1 MVKYKWVALS
11 NTTMGVL
18 MATINGTITLIS
30 LPAIFKGIHLSP
42 FASGSFIYLLWILM
56 GFNIVT
62 AVLLVTFGRL
72 SDIFGRVRLFNF
84 GFAIFTAGSVLLYL
98 TPGTGVSAAQY
109 LVAMRIVQGVGAA
122 FLFSNSSAI
131 ITDAFPVNERG
142 RALGINQV
150 AALGGS
156 FIGLILGGVLSVINW
171 RYIFL
176 VSVPVGL
183 FGTVWSMAKLKDTAM
198 KETGQR
204 IDYAGNV
211 TFGAGITILLVAVTY
226 GLLPYGKDTT
236 GWSNPLVIASL
247 VVSVALLDA
256 FPFIERRVRQPM
268 FRLSLFRSRAFS
280 AGNFASLL
288 SAVGRGGVMIM
299 LVILLQGIWLPLHGY
314 SYASTPFWAGIAML
328 PMTAGFMIMGPLSGA
343 ISDKHGAR
351 VLATAGMFIVGI
363 MFFVL
368 STMPYNFNYVEF
380 GIALFIMGMGN
391 GMFAAPNTAAIMNSV
406 PAESRGAASGMMTTL
421 RNAGQTASM
430 GMFFT
435 IVIVALAAGMG
446 ASFTNA
452 LSSLG
457 VSNAAY
463 YGSILGKEPPTI
475 ALFSAFLG
483 ENPMQTIISAS
494 PILASGLHSYTS
506 VLYGKYWF
514 PSALAPAFMG
524 ALRDAFYVGMSLS
537 FVAAV
542 VSLLRGKKYVDEGA
556 HYVSDDH
563 GNGPSAS
570 SGTVQVQPRDDV
582 ISGGPTIKSSNMR
595 R

>member
-1 MVKYKWVALS
+1 M
-11 NTTMGVL
+11 
-18 MATINGTITLIS
+18 
-30 LPAIFKGIHLSP
+30 
-42 FASGSFIYLLWILM
+42 
-56 GFNIVT
+56 
-62 AVLLVTFGRL
+62 
-72 SDIFGRVRLFNF
+72 
-84 GFAIFTAGSVLLYL
+84 
-98 TPGTGVSAAQY
+98 
-109 LVAMRIVQGVGAA
+109 QGVGAA

-142 RALGINQV
+142 KALGINQV

-204 IDYAGNV
+204 IDYAGNI

-247 VVSVALLDA
+247 LASAALLVA
-256 FPFIERRVRQPM
+256 FPFIERRFRQPM

-452 LSSLG
+452 LTSLG

-463 YGSILGKEPPTI
+463 YGGC
-475 ALFSAFLG
+475 
-483 ENPMQTIISAS
+483 
-494 PILASGLHSYTS
+494 
-506 VLYGKYWF
+506 
-514 PSALAPAFMG
+514 
-524 ALRDAFYVGMSLS
+524 
-537 FVAAV
+537 
-542 VSLLRGKKYVDEGA
+542 
-556 HYVSDDH
+556 
-563 GNGPSAS
+563 
-570 SGTVQVQPRDDV
+570 
-582 ISGGPTIKSSNMR
+582 
-595 R
+595 

>member
-1 MVKYKWVALS
+1 
-11 NTTMGVL
+11 
-18 MATINGTITLIS
+18 
-30 LPAIFKGIHLSP
+30 
-42 FASGSFIYLLWILM
+42 
-56 GFNIVT
+56 
-62 AVLLVTFGRL
+62 
-72 SDIFGRVRLFNF
+72 
-84 GFAIFTAGSVLLYL
+84 
-98 TPGTGVSAAQY
+98 
-109 LVAMRIVQGVGAA
+109 
-122 FLFSNSSAI
+122 
-131 ITDAFPVNERG
+131 
-142 RALGINQV
+142 
-150 AALGGS
+150 
-156 FIGLILGGVLSVINW
+156 
-171 RYIFL
+171 
-176 VSVPVGL
+176 
-183 FGTVWSMAKLKDTAM
+183 
-198 KETGQR
+198 
-204 IDYAGNV
+204 
-211 TFGAGITILLVAVTY
+211 
-226 GLLPYGKDTT
+226 
-236 GWSNPLVIASL
+236 
-247 VVSVALLDA
+247 
-256 FPFIERRVRQPM
+256 
-268 FRLSLFRSRAFS
+268 
-280 AGNFASLL
+280 
-288 SAVGRGGVMIM
+288 MIM

-351 VLATAGMFIVGI
+351 VLATAGMLIVGI

-380 GIALFIMGMGN
+380 GIVLFIMGMGN

-452 LSSLG
+452 LTSLG
-457 VSNAAY
+457 VTNAAY

-494 PILASGLHSYTS
+494 AILSSGLHSYTS

-514 PSALAPAFMG
+514 PRALAPAFMG

-542 VSLLRGKKYVDEGA
+542 VSMLRGKKYVDEGA

-563 GNGPSAS
+563 GNGPLSPT
-570 SGTVQVQPRDDV
+570 GTVQPQPRDDG
-582 ISGGPTIKSSNMR
+582 ISGGPALKSSNMR